1 LRKDR
6 SLHDGAASKGE
17 GCVWME
23 AADRLKR
30 QGELGR
36 KSCNTS
42 RPDELLLFG
51 NVCMLEIERRTA
63 VLREELF

>member
-1 LRKDR
+1 MTALRARAK
-6 SLHDGAASKGE
+6 AAG
-17 GCVWME
+17 GW
-23 AADRLKR
+23 R
-30 QGELGR
+30 QRIDSRGRELGR

-51 NVCMLEIERRTA
+51 NVCMLEIERRMA